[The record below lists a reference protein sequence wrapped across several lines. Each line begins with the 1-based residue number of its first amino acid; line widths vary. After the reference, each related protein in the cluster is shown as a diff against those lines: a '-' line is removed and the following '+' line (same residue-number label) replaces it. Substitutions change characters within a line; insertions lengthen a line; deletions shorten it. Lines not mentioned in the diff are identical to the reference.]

1 MKIEYPIMK
10 NIFTKQKI
18 LSCNMIFVL
27 EKPSGLDAKVLSE
40 IIYFVNCEI
49 LTSSK

>member
-18 LSCNMIFVL
+18 LSCEMIFVL
-27 EKPSGLDAKVLSE
+27 TKPNGLDAKVLSE